1 MSTDVKGR
9 ALELPRN
16 EAAALRASWRA
27 EVSRQ
32 RTAGEL
38 LDVADAL
45 AVFGIEEEL
54 RARGWD
60 RRWRRPPG
68 EARQPGRWPGS
79 RHGGYPESITLRLPS
94 RVAERV
100 LSACWWTSAS
110 SIARL
115 RTWRDENPGIAIPL
129 RSLDGQRQ
137 SEGPLAE
144 YERLSGRVT
153 TVGDVYRAAL
163 ERGITAA
170 VQLSA
175 EALPE
180 VGGWS
185 GRIRTPET
193 QHNDRLQTERL
204 TKE

>member
-16 EAAALRASWRA
+16 EAAVLRASWRA

-32 RTAGEL
+32 RAAGEL

-45 AVFGIEEEL
+45 AVFGIVEEL
-54 RARGWD
+54 RERGWD

-94 RVAERV
+94 KVAERV

-115 RTWRDENPGIAIPL
+115 RTWRDENPGIVIPQ
-129 RSLDGQRQ
+129 RSLDGRRQ
-137 SEGPLAE
+137 LEGPLAE
-144 YERLSGRVT
+144 YEQLSARVT

-170 VQLSA
+170 VQLSD
-175 EALPE
+175 EAP
-180 VGGWS
+180 S
-185 GRIRTPET
+185 GSRGLVP
-193 QHNDRLQTERL
+193 
-204 TKE
+204 